1 MALGHPVTLDDKIN
15 DVNHEIA
22 IREIVFAKRV
32 RLGFLDPAVAEYELA
47 MMEKVLQT
55 LKGRRDQLTAGVALA
70 LGHPVGG
77 PGEPLEQQA

>member
-1 MALGHPVTLDDKIN
+1 MSMTLDDKIN

-32 RLGFLDPAVAEYELA
+32 RIGFTDPAVAEYEIAA
-47 MMEKVLQT
+47 MQAVLQT
-55 LKGRRDQLTAGVALA
+55 LKGRRDQLTNGVALA
-70 LGHPVGG
+70 LGHPEGG